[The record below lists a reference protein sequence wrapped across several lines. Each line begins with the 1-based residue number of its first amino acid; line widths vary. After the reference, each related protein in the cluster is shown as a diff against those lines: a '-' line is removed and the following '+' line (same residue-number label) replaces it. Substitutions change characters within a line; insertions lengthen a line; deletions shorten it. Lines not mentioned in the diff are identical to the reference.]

1 MIDDKEILFS
11 SFLAGFLLVKGDI
24 SYLEISNEISR
35 FQYSN
40 DLIIVDPGFDFHKLK
55 KLIVVDDFGIRL
67 TLDYDKEYIDII
79 SSWWCNLLGSLIL
92 VKDYLYNLTTEEI
105 RRHFNIEEKE
115 IINIYTSEKR
125 EKKYSKLIKFKR
137 TKVYI

>member
-24 SYLEISNEISR
+24 SYLEISNEMSR

-55 KLIVVDDFGIRL
+55 KLIVDDDFGIRL
-67 TLDYDKEYIDII
+67 TLDYDKEYID
-79 SSWWCNLLGSLIL
+79 NGSLIL

-125 EKKYSKLIKFKR
+125 EKKYSKWIKFKR

>member
-24 SYLEISNEISR
+24 SYLEISNEMSR

-67 TLDYDKEYIDII
+67 TLDYDKEYID
-79 SSWWCNLLGSLIL
+79 NGSLIL

>member
-24 SYLEISNEISR
+24 SYLEISNEMSR

-67 TLDYDKEYIDII
+67 TLDYDKEYID
-79 SSWWCNLLGSLIL
+79 NGSLIL
-92 VKDYLYNLTTEEI
+92 VKDYLYNLTTE
-105 RRHFNIEEKE
+105 
-115 IINIYTSEKR
+115 
-125 EKKYSKLIKFKR
+125 
-137 TKVYI
+137 

>member
-24 SYLEISNEISR
+24 SYLEISNEMSR

-55 KLIVVDDFGIRL
+55 KLIVDDDFGINSRKVYL
-67 TLDYDKEYIDII
+67 SRRQKEYIFETLDLIESFKKI
-79 SSWWCNLLGSLIL
+79 SN
-92 VKDYLYNLTTEEI
+92 
-105 RRHFNIEEKE
+105 
-115 IINIYTSEKR
+115 
-125 EKKYSKLIKFKR
+125 
-137 TKVYI
+137 

>member
-24 SYLEISNEISR
+24 SYLEISNEMSR

-67 TLDYDKEYIDII
+67 TLNYDKEYID
-79 SSWWCNLLGSLIL
+79 NGSLIL

>member
-24 SYLEISNEISR
+24 SYLEISNEMSR

-67 TLDYDKEYIDII
+67 TLDYDKEYID
-79 SSWWCNLLGSLIL
+79 NGSLIL
-92 VKDYLYNLTTEEI
+92 VEDYLYNLTTEEI

-115 IINIYTSEKR
+115 IINIYTSVKR

>member
-24 SYLEISNEISR
+24 SYLEISNEMSR

-55 KLIVVDDFGIRL
+55 KLIVDDDFGIRL
-67 TLDYDKEYIDII
+67 TLDYDKEYID
-79 SSWWCNLLGSLIL
+79 NGSLIL

>member
-24 SYLEISNEISR
+24 SYLEISNEMSR

-67 TLDYDKEYIDII
+67 ALDYDKEYID
-79 SSWWCNLLGSLIL
+79 NGSLIL

>member
-24 SYLEISNEISR
+24 SYLEISNEMSR

-67 TLDYDKEYIDII
+67 TLDYDKEYID
-79 SSWWCNLLGSLIL
+79 NGSLIL

-137 TKVYI
+137 FAFW

>member
-67 TLDYDKEYIDII
+67 ILDYDKEYID
-79 SSWWCNLLGSLIL
+79 NGSLIL

-125 EKKYSKLIKFKR
+125 EKKYSKLIKFKK

>member
-67 TLDYDKEYIDII
+67 TLDYDKEYID
-79 SSWWCNLLGSLIL
+79 NGSLIL

>member
-24 SYLEISNEISR
+24 SYLEISNEMSR

-67 TLDYDKEYIDII
+67 ALDYDKEYID
-79 SSWWCNLLGSLIL
+79 NGSLIL

-115 IINIYTSEKR
+115 IINIYTSVKR

>member
-24 SYLEISNEISR
+24 SYLEISNEMSR

-55 KLIVVDDFGIRL
+55 KLIVADDFGIRL
-67 TLDYDKEYIDII
+67 AFDYDKEYID
-79 SSWWCNLLGSLIL
+79 NGSLIL

>member
-24 SYLEISNEISR
+24 SCLEISNEISR

-67 TLDYDKEYIDII
+67 ALDYDKEYID
-79 SSWWCNLLGSLIL
+79 NGSLIL

>member
-24 SYLEISNEISR
+24 SYLEISNEMSR

-67 TLDYDKEYIDII
+67 TLDYDKEYID
-79 SSWWCNLLGSLIL
+79 NGSLIL

-115 IINIYTSEKR
+115 IINIYISEKR

>member
-1 MIDDKEILFS
+1 MIDDKEILLS

-24 SYLEISNEISR
+24 SYLEISNEMSR

-55 KLIVVDDFGIRL
+55 KLIVDDDFGIRL
-67 TLDYDKEYIDII
+67 TLDYDKEYID
-79 SSWWCNLLGSLIL
+79 NGSLIL

>member
-24 SYLEISNEISR
+24 SYLEISNEMSR

-67 TLDYDKEYIDII
+67 TLDYDKEYID
-79 SSWWCNLLGSLIL
+79 NGSLIL

-115 IINIYTSEKR
+115 IINIYTSLKR

>member
-11 SFLAGFLLVKGDI
+11 SFLAGLLLVKGDI
-24 SYLEISNEISR
+24 SYLEISNEMSR

-67 TLDYDKEYIDII
+67 TLDYDKEYID
-79 SSWWCNLLGSLIL
+79 NGSLIL

-115 IINIYTSEKR
+115 IINIYTSVKR

>member
-24 SYLEISNEISR
+24 SYLEISNEMSR

-67 TLDYDKEYIDII
+67 TLDYDKEYID
-79 SSWWCNLLGSLIL
+79 NGSLIL

-115 IINIYTSEKR
+115 IINIYTSVKR

>member
-1 MIDDKEILFS
+1 MN
-11 SFLAGFLLVKGDI
+11 KGDI
-24 SYLEISNEISR
+24 SYLEISNEMSR

-55 KLIVVDDFGIRL
+55 KLIVDDDFGIRL
-67 TLDYDKEYIDII
+67 TLDYDKEYID
-79 SSWWCNLLGSLIL
+79 NGSLIL

>member
-24 SYLEISNEISR
+24 SYLEISNEMSR

-67 TLDYDKEYIDII
+67 TLNYDKEYID
-79 SSWWCNLLGSLIL
+79 NGSLIL

-115 IINIYTSEKR
+115 IINIYTSVKR